1 MNIRPIQRNEIP
13 LLADFLYEAIYRSNG
28 TPLPRTVIQH
38 PALWRY
44 IDRFGTRR
52 HDHCLVAEDGGTV
65 VGAVW
70 VRRMRGYGHIDD
82 YTPEMAVALY
92 PQWRG
97 QGVGTRLIDAME
109 QLLRRKGYAAV
120 SLSVQRANPAVRLYE
135 RAGFTVAQA
144 NGEELVMVKKF
155 LPL

>member
-1 MNIRPIQRNEIP
+1 M
-13 LLADFLYEAIYRSNG
+13 
-28 TPLPRTVIQH
+28 
-38 PALWRY
+38 
-44 IDRFGTRR
+44 
-52 HDHCLVAEDGGTV
+52 
-65 VGAVW
+65 GAVW